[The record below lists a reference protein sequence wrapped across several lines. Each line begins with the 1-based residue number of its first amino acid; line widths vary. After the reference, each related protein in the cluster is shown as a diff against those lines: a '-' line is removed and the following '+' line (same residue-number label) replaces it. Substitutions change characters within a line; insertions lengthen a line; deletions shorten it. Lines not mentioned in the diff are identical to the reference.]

1 MKMSVSPQEIA
12 EHLVQE
18 LGHKQAF
25 ETYKHHSSRC
35 KDNQTRTIW
44 DNIGSEISRLSMLKT
59 G

>member
-1 MKMSVSPQEIA
+1 MQMSVSPLEIA

-25 ETYKHHSSRC
+25 ETFKHHANRC
-35 KDNQTRTIW
+35 KVEETRSIW
-44 DNIGSEISRLSMLKT
+44 EKIGSEITRLSMSKT

>member
-1 MKMSVSPQEIA
+1 MQMSVSPQEIA

-25 ETYKHHSSRC
+25 ETFKHHASRC
-35 KDNQTRTIW
+35 REDETRTIW
-44 DNIGSEISRLSMLKT
+44 DKIGSEINRLSMLKT